1 MDWWKM
7 LGRWRWQSARQPL
20 TIPDELW
27 GWVLDRYPFIAARS
41 ESDLAHL
48 RELSARFLSSKEFHG
63 AHGLVVTDQMAVAI
77 AAQACLPVLQLGLGP
92 YQGFVGVVVH
102 GNEVVA
108 RRSEMDE
115 HGVVHEYDEWL
126 TGEAME
132 GGPVMLSWPDV
143 AMGGETARGAYNV
156 VIHEFAH
163 VLDMGDGEPNGI
175 PALGSKAARE
185 HWTQCLGDA
194 FEAFCTELDNGA
206 ETFLDPYGAQALEEF
221 FAVAVEAFF
230 VQPRGLRAE
239 HPALYGLL
247 ASYFQQDPAVLVQ
260 E

>member
-1 MDWWKM
+1 MVWWKV
-7 LGRWRWQSARQPL
+7 LGRWHRQTTLPL

-27 GWVLDRYPFIAARS
+27 AWVLDRYPFIAERNEA
-41 ESDLAHL
+41 DVATL
-48 RELSARFLSSKEFHG
+48 RELTARFLSSKEFHG

-77 AAQACLPVLQLGLGP
+77 AAQACLPVLRLGLGL

-102 GNEVVA
+102 ADEVVA
-108 RRSEMDE
+108 RRSVMDE
-115 HGVVHEYDEWL
+115 HGVVHEYDERL

-143 AMGGETARGAYNV
+143 AMGGETSQGAYNV

-163 VLDMGDGEPNGI
+163 VLDMCDGEPNGM
-175 PALGSKAARE
+175 PALQSKAARE
-185 HWTQCLGDA
+185 QWARCLGDA
-194 FEAFCTELDNGA
+194 FDAFCNALDSGA
-206 ETFLDPYGAQALEEF
+206 ETFLDPYGAQAPEEF

-239 HPALYGLL
+239 YHALYNLL
-247 ASYFQQDPAVLVQ
+247 ANYFQQDPAILVQ